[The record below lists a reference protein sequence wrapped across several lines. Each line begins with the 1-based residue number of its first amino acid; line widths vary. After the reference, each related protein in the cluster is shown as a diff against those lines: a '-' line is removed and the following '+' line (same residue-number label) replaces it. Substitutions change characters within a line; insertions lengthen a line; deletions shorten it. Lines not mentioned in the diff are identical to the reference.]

1 MNGRIRKLGLAG
13 LVVGGTLVFGIGFAG
28 AQSPSG
34 DGASSGTTR
43 SYDAHTSPA
52 DVMIGASPGSGG
64 CHGDGG
70 VTSSVVSSLD
80 L

>member
-1 MNGRIRKLGLAG
+1 MNGRLRKFGLAG
-13 LVVGGTLVFGIGFAG
+13 LVVGGTLLFGIGFAG

-34 DGASSGTTR
+34 GDGGSTPSR
-43 SYDAHTSPA
+43 LEHTSPA
-52 DVMIGASPGSGG
+52 DVMIGGSAGSGG

-70 VTSSVVSSLD
+70 VTGSVVSSLD